1 MPKNPPPRLSDSFTF
16 LKLLS
21 RFGVLRRYAQLI
33 SFYIYSYVCT
43 PVCLCQRT
51 HKYNNVSF
59 RIWVI
64 KVFISVKMR
73 LKNKLFFGKDL
84 VEWKIVSTF
93 ALAFEKYGFS

>member
-1 MPKNPPPRLSDSFTF
+1 MHTCVPVP
-16 LKLLS
+16 
-21 RFGVLRRYAQLI
+21 VHAQIL
-33 SFYIYSYVCT
+33 Y
-43 PVCLCQRT
+43 
-51 HKYNNVSF
+51 NVSF

-64 KVFISVKMR
+64 KVFISVKIR